1 VPLENRI
8 RLLPVPL
15 RSSGGSGVFVDEAAQ
30 DGFSV
35 DPLRIEAG
43 GGGAG
48 LLVRSVRD
56 ALVDA
61 LVRPGAVVVR
71 LVPGQDRIDARGAQD
86 LVDGRRRDR
95 RAELGQLAVDP
106 PVSPERVLFCQADG
120 EAGDAPEGRG
130 RPGLRRLLVSY
141 FLAASL
147 RCQASSVA
155 GVTGKIPAQ
164 RRRGMNR
171 ASAVNHARSAGSYRG
186 RPTWRRSTAFS
197 WRSTRSSASFASS
210 PRNTRTVTL
219 NNQRIST

>member
-1 VPLENRI
+1 VQGLDRLLAADEAGDGRGAGAGGVQAGDAERGDAGQRRAVQGGDVPLDQVCLADVRERQVAGRVHELDGAGFDPVPLENRI

-48 LLVRSVRD
+48 LLVCSVRD

-71 LVPGQDRIDARGAQD
+71 LVLGQDRIDARGAQD

-95 RAELGQLAVDP
+95 RAELG
-106 PVSPERVLFCQADG
+106 
-120 EAGDAPEGRG
+120 
-130 RPGLRRLLVSY
+130 
-141 FLAASL
+141 
-147 RCQASSVA
+147 
-155 GVTGKIPAQ
+155 
-164 RRRGMNR
+164 
-171 ASAVNHARSAGSYRG
+171 
-186 RPTWRRSTAFS
+186 
-197 WRSTRSSASFASS
+197 
-210 PRNTRTVTL
+210 
-219 NNQRIST
+219 